1 MNIAR
6 FACSACGRLQ
16 EERGLCPSH
25 GVPLLDLHDSAD
37 RAELQALAKIKGAI
51 SPAGQTMGGWMAEEG
66 FVLGVVAVLGLI
78 SGNLFDDGIVSF
90 VVMYSLVPCHLLLL
104 GYLVFSPRRRQ
115 ARRLR
120 RALRAVPAPAAL
132 IEDQARVDQE
142 TAALGSELMSASV
155 EGPPPLTARQARERA
170 EHRRAER
177 KSRSRYK
184 ATGMYSMIQ

>member
-6 FACSACGRLQ
+6 FACSACGHLR

-51 SPAGQTMGGWMAEEG
+51 SPVGHELSGWLVEHGVIVGVLAL
-66 FVLGVVAVLGLI
+66 LGVI
-78 SGNLFDDGIVSF
+78 SGTLSS
-90 VVMYSLVPCHLLLL
+90 VVNIGAGVLYYLVPWGLLLL
-104 GYLVFSPRRRQ
+104 GLFVVSPRQRH

-132 IEDQARVDQE
+132 IEDQARVDRE

-184 ATGMYSMIQ
+184 ATGMYSMIR